1 MEEIFTI
8 FIASNGRTE
17 DAKYKITK
25 NTNCVKCVYS
35 FFLGIFI
42 WCLVDIPVLYYL
54 IQFYECLG
62 KDICILFLFLVVFIN
77 IFVVKQLLTYNIKKE
92 KISLLKDLFYL
103 SEIDCFSDKD
113 NIGYIII
120 NDKKNKIYTSVSKS
134 KQEKEIINCIANAVQ
149 EV

>member
-1 MEEIFTI
+1 MEETFTV
-8 FIASNGRTE
+8 SVTTNDKTE
-17 DAKYKITK
+17 ETKYTITK
-25 NTNCVKCVYS
+25 DTVCIKCVNM
-35 FFLGIFI
+35 FIIGVFICCLLVIPFLHYFN
-42 WCLVDIPVLYYL
+42 C
-54 IQFYECLG
+54 FYECFG
-62 KDICILFLFLVVFIN
+62 KKLCMIFLVIVICL
-77 IFVVKQLLTYNIKKE
+77 IVIVLKQLLTYNIKKE